1 MLNFLK
7 IRAEPSGQEREAQA
21 NKGRGRKGKEI
32 RRGRYLRK
40 EGWEESDNQK
50 GVRGEQGKRELKYKK
65 RSDGRWERMD
75 LERTDK
81 EVWVKRDK
89 EDERMGKGMNGSP
102 Y

>member
-1 MLNFLK
+1 MNFLK

-50 GVRGEQGKRELKYKK
+50 GVREQGKWELKYKK

-81 EVWVKRDK
+81 EVWVK
-89 EDERMGKGMNGSP
+89 KG
-102 Y
+102 